1 MTIMRPIIFV
11 IKPFLENK
19 ASRFIETLGV
29 NNIALFG
36 GTLEP
41 QSSHI
46 FCWFSVKSVFVA
58 RAGTVKDRPP
68 LPRCGSLVGA
78 TRRAPSCLIRKSKVG
93 L

>member
-46 FCWFSVKSVFVA
+46 NLLVLCQIGFCCEGRHRKRQASAPPMWL
-58 RAGTVKDRPP
+58 AG
-68 LPRCGSLVGA
+68 RCNS
-78 TRRAPSCLIRKSKVG
+78 
-93 L
+93 